1 MYWLDVAGAPGS
13 GKSTLC
19 DPLWG
24 PHDIDF
30 SGVTEVDPDWLP
42 FVEVCGELLNEVKD
56 HPTIEAM
63 VRMLRRS
70 LRKISVVKC
79 MYGLNPE
86 DVYIQTALVQRGL
99 GFGWRL
105 LDLGKVEKV
114 RKYFEVM
121 PVSLGAVMTSCPT
134 EIVEQRN
141 RDRRLVRETSHE
153 DRHWMVEKMQPAIK
167 IAVEVLGER
176 NIDVLE
182 ISTNQPIE
190 KARHQLV
197 SYATT
202 LARNAEAI
210 RSGRKV
216 EVLQTPSE
224 PGRPTV

>member
-1 MYWLDVAGAPGS
+1 VYWLDVAGPPGS

-24 PHDIDF
+24 PHDIEF
-30 SGVTEVDPDWLP
+30 AGVTGFDPDWRQ
-42 FVEVCGELLNEVKD
+42 FISVCDELLNEVKD

-79 MYGLNPE
+79 IDPFDPTE
-86 DVYIQTALVQRGL
+86 VYIQTALVQRGL

-121 PVSLGAVMTSCPT
+121 PVSLGVVMTSCPA

-141 RDRRLVRETSHE
+141 HDRRLVKETAHE

-167 IAVEVLGER
+167 IALEVLGER
-176 NIDVLE
+176 NVNVLE
-182 ISTNQPIE
+182 ISTNQPVE
-190 KARHQLV
+190 NARHQLV
-197 SYATT
+197 SYAAI